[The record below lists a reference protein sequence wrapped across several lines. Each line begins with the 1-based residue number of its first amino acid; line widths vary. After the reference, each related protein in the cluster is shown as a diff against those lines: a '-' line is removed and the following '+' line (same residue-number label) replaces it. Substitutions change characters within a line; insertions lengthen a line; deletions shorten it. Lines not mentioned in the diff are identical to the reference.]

1 MNENEIKANETKDYE
16 APEVF
21 ELGQAEELTDGR
33 PLGDWPEGPPGNK
46 WTFAP

>member
-1 MNENEIKANETKDYE
+1 MNANEMNEYE

-33 PLGDWPEGPPGNK
+33 PLGDWPEGPPLYK